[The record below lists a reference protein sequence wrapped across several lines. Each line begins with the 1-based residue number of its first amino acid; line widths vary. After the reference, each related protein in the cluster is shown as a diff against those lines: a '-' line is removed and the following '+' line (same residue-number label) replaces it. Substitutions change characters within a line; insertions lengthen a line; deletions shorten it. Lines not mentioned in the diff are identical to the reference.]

1 MSESKKKKE
10 DKGAQVPLA
19 ERPLSQLL
27 LDCTKDK
34 YRLVTLATR
43 WGIEIKQR
51 DQSPLPA
58 QELLNKA
65 LREILTGEVKMED
78 IEKLPP
84 IVKVEKKAPEAVLK
98 PLSLKDD
105 GDEKE
110 EKE

>member
-10 DKGAQVPLA
+10 EKAGHGGNPNTPL
-19 ERPLSQLL
+19 PQLL

-43 WGIEIKQR
+43 WAQEVKQR
-51 DQSPLPA
+51 DQVSGTA
-58 QELLNKA
+58 QELINMA
-65 LREILTGEVKMED
+65 LKEILTGQVTPET

-84 IVKVEKKAPEAVLK
+84 IVKVDKKLVDIPAKAEK
-98 PLSLKDD
+98 PLDLD
-105 GDEKE
+105 KE